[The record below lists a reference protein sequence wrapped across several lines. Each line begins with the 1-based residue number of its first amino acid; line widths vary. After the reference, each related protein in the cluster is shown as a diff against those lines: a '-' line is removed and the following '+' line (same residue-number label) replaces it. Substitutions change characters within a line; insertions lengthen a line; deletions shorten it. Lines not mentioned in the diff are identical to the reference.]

1 MREVGRGDIVRLLD
15 DRGAPDLAAVV
26 VQSTAFSAL
35 PSLLICP
42 LTYEEV
48 DAPML
53 RVSVGGGGDT
63 GLPGPAWAMPELLTA
78 VPRDRVGRVIGQVN
92 GNALRHLDRA
102 MLALLGI
109 A

>member
-1 MREVGRGDIVRLLD
+1 MREIARGDIVRLRD
-15 DRGAPDLAAVV
+15 ERGVPCAAALV

-42 LTYEEV
+42 LTYEEI

-53 RVSVGGGGDT
+53 RVAVGGSSET
-63 GLPGPAWAMPELLTA
+63 GLPQPAWAMTELLTA
-78 VPRDRVGRVIGQVN
+78 VPRERVGTVLGQV
-92 GNALRHLDRA
+92 GGAVLRDLDRA
-102 MLALLGI
+102 MLAVLGI